1 MNVGRQLVGGGWRYF
16 FDYFQS
22 CVRGH
27 TRHSCALRISVRT
40 EAKLLTTPIELEVT
54 I

>member
-1 MNVGRQLVGGGWRYF
+1 MNVGRWLVGGGWRYF

-27 TRHSCALRISVRT
+27 TKHSCALRISVWT
-40 EAKLLTTPIELEVT
+40 EAKLFTTPVELEVT
-54 I
+54 V